1 MIKNRHSSLWRWICA
16 RILALAI
23 GSVIVIATCM
33 WLRYAVQNYWI
44 MGRMPSAVRQEF
56 LTLSQN
62 PQANPARFHT
72 IVDTWWGLSY
82 STPSIASAD
91 WVTVALLVLV
101 MIPFIVVMGLKHA
114 RPLAL
119 QFSRLRDAAK
129 DVADGQFGRQAE
141 LIKDA
146 PAEMVSFAADFNSM
160 TGQLA
165 RYEKELRASH
175 VAMAHELRSPLTAAI
190 GRLQGMLDG
199 VFDASPAQLGMV
211 MKQLQHL
218 NRLTDELH
226 LLSLADAGNLVLED
240 QPFCLDELIQE
251 RAAWIMPQA
260 DAHHFRITLR
270 NPRTCP
276 FRGDAFRLGQ
286 VVTILM
292 ENALRYG
299 RDGGHLEVALHY
311 ASGHYT
317 LEFTDDG
324 PGVSPQFLPE
334 MFKRFSREEQSRAR
348 HSGGSGLGLSIA
360 RAICQ
365 AHGGEISAS
374 LPETGGLAVRILLP
388 WHPSDNKNLHS

>member
-1 MIKNRHSSLWRWICA
+1 
-16 RILALAI
+16 
-23 GSVIVIATCM
+23 
-33 WLRYAVQNYWI
+33 
-44 MGRMPSAVRQEF
+44 
-56 LTLSQN
+56 
-62 PQANPARFHT
+62 
-72 IVDTWWGLSY
+72 
-82 STPSIASAD
+82 
-91 WVTVALLVLV
+91 
-101 MIPFIVVMGLKHA
+101 
-114 RPLAL
+114 
-119 QFSRLRDAAK
+119 
-129 DVADGQFGRQAE
+129 
-141 LIKDA
+141 
-146 PAEMVSFAADFNSM
+146 MVSFAADFNSM

-240 QPFCLDELIQE
+240 QPFCLDELIHE

-270 NPRTCP
+270 NPHTSP
-276 FRGDAFRLGQ
+276 FRGDAFRMGQ

-299 RDGGHLEVALHY
+299 REGGHLEVALHY
-311 ASGHYT
+311 ASGHYI

-360 RAICQ
+360 RAICE

-388 WHPSDNKNLHS
+388 WHPSDNENLPS